1 MDKRKEKLKRAIR
14 KKKFVYKEVS
24 SRSTGFGGSNVKA
37 EIFKISKNTLTKVGD
52 VKWNTASYRGNE
64 SEVFNELKLL
74 GLISKKIQKAK
85 KKVGGE
91 NYYSWG
97 DKELYGLYIDGY

>member
-52 VKWNTASYRGNE
+52 VKWNYTTGQS
-64 SEVFNELKLL
+64 FNEE
-74 GLISKKIQKAK
+74 LINIMHIGSGKQNNWWADQRI
-85 KKVGGE
+85 
-91 NYYSWG
+91 W
-97 DKELYGLYIDGY
+97 